1 MKEAVVYVG
10 VDVAKGHLDVSWSQN
25 NRRFSN
31 DKAGHR
37 GLLEW
42 LGQSQG
48 AVHLVC
54 EASGGYEQ
62 AFVHAMQ
69 QARQRVSLIPAN
81 RVRKFGQAAGILAKT
96 DRIDACVLSAFGAA
110 MQPPA
115 TPACP
120 QRQQELREL
129 ERQRRQLIQLLVQV
143 RNQSE
148 QLGCARPRRINIS
161 VQATL
166 RKQINKIEAQ
176 LSQLIEQDQEL
187 ATKSHKL
194 TAIEGVGA
202 GTAALLLAQMPELGC
217 LNRNQVSALAGVAPY
232 NDDSGTRTG
241 QRFIRGGRR
250 AVRNGLYMAALAAVR
265 HNPVLKTFYQ
275 RLRAKGKPPKVA
287 LVAVM
292 RKLLILLNTSLKNPQ
307 PYS

>member
-10 VDVAKGHLDVSWSQN
+10 VDVAKRHLDVSWSQQS
-25 NRRFSN
+25 RRFGN

-37 GLLEW
+37 ALLDW
-42 LGQSQG
+42 LGQRQG
-48 AVHLVC
+48 SVHLVC

-62 AFVHAMQ
+62 PFVHALQ
-69 QARQRVSLIPAN
+69 RARQPVSLVQAN
-81 RVRKFGQAAGILAKT
+81 RVRKYAQAAGILAKT
-96 DRIDACVLSAFGAA
+96 DRIDARVLSAFGAA
-110 MQPPA
+110 MQPLA
-115 TPACP
+115 TPPCP
-120 QRQQELREL
+120 QRQEELREL

-148 QLGCARPRRINIS
+148 QLGCASTRRINIS
-161 VQATL
+161 VQNTL
-166 RKQINKIEAQ
+166 RKQIKKIEAQ
-176 LSQLIEQDQEL
+176 LSQLIKRDHEL
-187 ATKSHKL
+187 ATKSQKL

-202 GTAALLLAQMPELGC
+202 GTAALLLAQMPELGS
-217 LNRNQVSALAGVAPY
+217 LNRNQASALAGLAPY

-250 AVRNGLYMAALAAVR
+250 VVRNGLYMAALVAVR
-265 HNPVLKTFYQ
+265 HNPILKSFYQ
-275 RLRAKGKPPKVA
+275 RLRAKGKPPKLA